1 MSCCCGIVRS
11 WCCNN
16 KFWCTRLFSGFCVYP
31 NRHFDFILD
40 TYRLRVLWNS
50 VSKHE
55 NIYILLFIASV
66 YTWNI
71 FYQDRAWKGLGWWHV
86 RFHIVS
92 FRVCFVKSSCMKKL
106 IYKAPWQCIVISL
119 NLHTVDI
126 TYQSRLYLLI
136 CLTKAYIWLGGP

>member
-1 MSCCCGIVRS
+1 MYKTILRILCVPQSS
-11 WCCNN
+11 
-16 KFWCTRLFSGFCVYP
+16 FWLYFGYIEIECPLKQCQQTWEYLHSSF
-31 NRHFDFILD
+31 
-40 TYRLRVLWNS
+40 YRVC
-50 VSKHE
+50 
-55 NIYILLFIASV
+55 